1 MHTLLLASRTFYI
14 YYSSITP
21 EAKSRVYIYLSYIPS
36 ILRILAWLLS
46 NKRVAEPTTFRK
58 IEYFLPS
65 LWTRGI

>member
-36 ILRILAWLLS
+36 KPNHETRRERLS
-46 NKRVAEPTTFRK
+46 CRTEVTSVGGGSELEASWR
-58 IEYFLPS
+58 
-65 LWTRGI
+65 